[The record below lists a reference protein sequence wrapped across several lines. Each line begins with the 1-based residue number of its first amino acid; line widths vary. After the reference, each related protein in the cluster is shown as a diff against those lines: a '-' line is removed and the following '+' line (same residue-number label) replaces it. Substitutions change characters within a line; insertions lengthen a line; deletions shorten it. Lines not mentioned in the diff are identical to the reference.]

1 MESRV
6 FMFSGLLEKSIRFL
20 IRGEVTTGN
29 SPAKRKGRYRLNDD
43 PRILKKPEFLRVVYL

>member
-1 MESRV
+1 ML
-6 FMFSGLLEKSIRFL
+6 SGLLEKSIRFL